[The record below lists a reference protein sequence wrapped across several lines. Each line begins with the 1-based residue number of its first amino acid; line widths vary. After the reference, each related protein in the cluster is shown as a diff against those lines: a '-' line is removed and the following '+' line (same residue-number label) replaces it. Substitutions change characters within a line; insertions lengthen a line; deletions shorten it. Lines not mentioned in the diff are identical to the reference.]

1 MSRKLCQA
9 LPLGLLLA
17 AALLFTPNVL
27 SLLGSDTY
35 TLTIEAVGS
44 GTTSPSPGVYTY
56 TSGQE
61 VTVEAIPDEG
71 YIFYQWELD
80 GQRLGRGSP
89 LIEVE
94 VNKNHVL
101 RALFVKKEL
110 VEPLKGT
117 QSPGEGDTGIDI
129 KSGVSAE
136 RGWNL
141 TSNLSLVA
149 EEVDLEFND
158 DVLSIFSLEGGGP
171 VLYLGGPVV
180 IPFDWDK
187 YGVRFGTC
195 HFTYQ
200 GEDYR
205 ASFGERDYAV
215 ILVDAENGQVRI
227 AGITRYGTRAGL
239 LWFLGNYDYVAGN
252 DIVVLEWI
260 DFNENGKVDLWEIS
274 AILTG

>member
-17 AALLFTPNVL
+17 VALLFTPNVL

-44 GTTSPSPGVYTY
+44 GTTSPPPGVYTY

-61 VTVEAIPDEG
+61 VTVEAIPDEGYIFYQWELDGQRLDPHGPSTIRLYVDRDRVLKAIFIPKEPSDGYDAGGSNICTLTIYVVGNGSTNPPEGTYTYLQGDIALIKAIPDEG

-149 EEVDLEFND
+149 
-158 DVLSIFSLEGGGP
+158 
-171 VLYLGGPVV
+171 
-180 IPFDWDK
+180 
-187 YGVRFGTC
+187 
-195 HFTYQ
+195 
-200 GEDYR
+200 
-205 ASFGERDYAV
+205 
-215 ILVDAENGQVRI
+215 
-227 AGITRYGTRAGL
+227 
-239 LWFLGNYDYVAGN
+239 
-252 DIVVLEWI
+252 
-260 DFNENGKVDLWEIS
+260 
-274 AILTG
+274 